1 MPKIY
6 SYIIADKTKF
16 YEIKQKTNH
25 FWEESYPVTKF
36 YQIKQKSGTRVC
48 RNNVFNLPVTFERA
62 GEYF

>member
-16 YEIKQKTNH
+16 YEIKQITNH
-25 FWEESYPVTKF
+25 FWEESCPVTKF

-62 GEYF
+62 GVYF